1 MALLRIHIERTKK
14 ISPSSIGTE
23 VLYFLA
29 KCHLKSEGLF
39 AAIVHIACRVV
50 KATPLL
56 VTHPFLDIF
65 RILLTPPPPTSQH
78 LSLSL
83 ILSN

>member
-1 MALLRIHIERTKK
+1 MALLRIRIKRTKK
-14 ISPSSIGTE
+14 VSPSSVGTE

-29 KCHLKSEGLF
+29 KYHLKSEGLF

-50 KATPLL
+50 KATLLL
-56 VTHPFLDIF
+56 VT
-65 RILLTPPPPTSQH
+65 PPASQH

>member
-1 MALLRIHIERTKK
+1 MALLRIRIKRTKK
-14 ISPSSIGTE
+14 VSPSSSVGTE

-50 KATPLL
+50 KATLLL
-56 VTHPFLDIF
+56 VT
-65 RILLTPPPPTSQH
+65 PPASQH